1 MTARL
6 FFEPGP
12 DRITAFGGKARKS
25 LYDQLDVIIIA
36 KGEKMINKKHYLL
49 FVCLV
54 STLGGFLFGYDTAV
68 ISGTLTFVRNQF
80 SMNSLMEGWFVG
92 SALLG
97 CVIGVSITGI
107 CADFFGRKKTMFLSA
122 ILLGISAV
130 GCMISSNLSELIV
143 YRLIGGL
150 GVGVA
155 SMLSPLYIS
164 EISPPETR
172 GRMVSLYQFAI
183 TIGILFAYFAN
194 SRLLSFGQ
202 TTLFNE
208 DSFFYFIFTEE
219 VWRSMFGAEMIPA
232 LLFFVFLFMVP
243 ESPRWL
249 MVRDKEDQARN
260 ILLKFT
266 DHETATKEINDIK
279 QVLAEETGNWR
290 EILKPG
296 IRFALFIG
304 VSLAVLS
311 QLTGINAIIY
321 YGPKIFETAGFSTGG
336 SLSGQ
341 VVIGVVNVLFTLIAI
356 WKIDQLG
363 RRILLMVG
371 CAGMMVSHIAIGLL
385 FFTGNSSGLLLIL
398 FMLSFIAF
406 FAFSYGPVVWTLL
419 AEIYPTNVRG
429 RAMSIATLSLWM
441 GTYFIGQTVPWM
453 FDTFKTYGTFWFFS
467 TMCIPALYII
477 IKLTPETKGKTLEEI
492 EQYWLEKGS
501 YKIK

>member
-1 MTARL
+1 MA
-6 FFEPGP
+6 
-12 DRITAFGGKARKS
+12 
-25 LYDQLDVIIIA
+25 
-36 KGEKMINKKHYLL
+36 NKKHYLL

-80 SMNSLMEGWFVG
+80 SMNSLLEGWFVG

-97 CVIGVSITGI
+97 CVLGVSITGFM
-107 CADFFGRKKTMFLSA
+107 ADFLGRKKTMFLSA
-122 ILLGISAV
+122 ILLGVSAV
-130 GCMISSNLSELIV
+130 GCMVSGSLAELIV
-143 YRLIGGL
+143 YRLIGGI

-164 EISPPETR
+164 EISPPQTR

-194 SRLLSFGQ
+194 SRLLAFGQ
-202 TTLFNE
+202 SMAFDEN
-208 DSFFYFIFTEE
+208 SYFHFIFTTE
-219 VWRSMFGAEMIPA
+219 VWRAMFGAEMIPA
-232 LLFFVFLFMVP
+232 LLFFVFLFIVP
-243 ESPRWL
+243 KSPRWL
-249 MVRDKEDQARN
+249 MVRNRQDQAKN
-260 ILLKFT
+260 VLLKFNDPKT
-266 DHETATKEINDIK
+266 VAKEIEDIK
-279 QVLAEETGNWR
+279 QILAEETGDWR
-290 EILKPG
+290 DILKPG
-296 IRFALFIG
+296 MRLALFIG

-321 YGPKIFETAGFSTGG
+321 YGPKIFESAGYSTGG

-363 RRILLMVG
+363 RRILLLVG

-385 FFTGNSSGLLLIL
+385 FFSGNSGGPLLIL

-429 RAMSIATLSLWM
+429 RAMSIATLTLWM
-441 GTYFIGQTVPWM
+441 GTYFIGQMVPWM
-453 FDTFKTYGTFWFFS
+453 FDHLKTHGTFWFFAF
-467 TMCIPALYII
+467 MCIPALYII
-477 IKLTPETKGKTLEEI
+477 VKLTPETKGKTLEEI
-492 EQYWLEKGS
+492 ERYWLERGRH
-501 YKIK
+501 KIQ